1 MSQRPLNAH
10 EIEERLDEL
19 LWAALSSRRT
29 AAPAAEDLAELSR
42 DAQEFVLHWVRVIEQ
57 TNSECACQFATHA
70 RTALACLGEHREV
83 ERWIIHAMDVY
94 DRSGLYRAMDVFRNA
109 EGFAEQARIR
119 EAGVL
124 LEDVL
129 GVLGGFVRGL
139 SGRSLK
145 LEAAEE
151 SHTDTETLFLPEVVS
166 TLGDRDSNFRLYKTT
181 AVYLWAQT
189 RFGTWRV
196 RLSESFARY
205 RDPERARGLF
215 QALEGL
221 RLDGHIAR
229 ELPGVH
235 RDMRGLSALLD
246 RPPCPPGWEAYER
259 RLSAAEATV
268 QDTLEL
274 LSCVYES
281 RAPAPGALCFQGRLF
296 PDRTEEVI
304 ARRLA
309 EEKAGFRLAL
319 LHMEQE
325 LVGQQRESA
334 GKENP
339 EAPVDS
345 RAFKVRQVVPE
356 KQGEDFRFGLT
367 LNDTPVEPPEDVRG
381 LMASIIQDLGEIP
394 PDYLVPAGEG
404 PYRPRDLQR
413 DEDLAADVWKGTYH
427 EKGAHLYNEWDFRR
441 QHYRKDWCVLR
452 ELDVVAK
459 PDDFVARTLVRYA
472 HHLMSLRRTFEALRG
487 EDKRL
492 KKEPIGDEV
501 DLDALVE
508 ARADARSGLEMSD
521 RLFTRLDKVERNI
534 AVMFMVDMS
543 GSTQGWVNR
552 ATRESLILLCEALEH
567 LRDRYAI
574 YGFSGMTRKRCE
586 VYRIKRFEDPYGD
599 AVQARIAA
607 IEPKDYTRMGVA
619 IRHLSKLLNQVE
631 AKTRI
636 LIALSDG
643 KPDDYGGEYRGEYG
657 IEDTRRALIEAK
669 RDGVHPFCITIDREG
684 QDYLRHMYGPV
695 SYTIVDAVE
704 KLPYKVSDIYRRLTT

>member
-1 MSQRPLNAH
+1 MSQSPLNAH

-29 AAPAAEDLAELSR
+29 AASAARELAALSR

-57 TNSECACQFATHA
+57 TNAESAYQFASHA
-70 RTALACLGEHREV
+70 RKALACLGDTRDV

-94 DRSGLYRAMDVFRNA
+94 DRSGVYRAMDVFRNV
-109 EGFAEQARIR
+109 EGFAEQARMR

-145 LEAAEE
+145 LEAAGE

-166 TLGDRDSNFRLYKTT
+166 TFGDRDTNFRLYKAT

-196 RLSESFARY
+196 RLSEVFTRY
-205 RDPERARGLF
+205 RDPERACGLF

-221 RLDGHIAR
+221 RLDGRIAR

-246 RPPCPPGWEAYER
+246 QPLCPPGWEAYDR
-259 RLSAAEATV
+259 RLSAADATV

-274 LSCVYES
+274 LASVYE
-281 RAPAPGALCFQGRLF
+281 RGAPAPDAACFQGRLF

-319 LHMEQE
+319 LRLEQE
-325 LVGQQRESA
+325 LAGQRREA
-334 GKENP
+334 AEGDER
-339 EAPVDS
+339 EAPEGVP
-345 RAFKVRQVVPE
+345 AFKLRQVTPE
-356 KQGEDFRFGLT
+356 GEGEGLRFELT
-367 LNDTPVEPPEDVRG
+367 LGDTPIEPPEDVKG
-381 LMASIIQDLGEIP
+381 LMESIIQDLGEIP

-404 PYRPRDLQR
+404 TYRPRDLQR

-441 QHYRKDWCVLR
+441 QHYRKEWCVLR
-452 ELDVVAK
+452 ELEVTPK
-459 PDDFVARTLVRYA
+459 PDGFVSRTLIRYA
-472 HHLMSLRRTFEALRG
+472 HHLMRLRRTFEALRG

-492 KKEPIGDEV
+492 RKEPIGDEV
-501 DLDALVE
+501 DIDALVE

-543 GSTQGWVNR
+543 GSTQGWVNQ
-552 ATRESLILLCEALEH
+552 ATRESLILLCEALGH
-567 LRDRYAI
+567 LGDRYAI

-586 VYRIKRFEDPYGD
+586 VYRIKRFEDAYD
-599 AVQARIAA
+599 NAVQARIAA

-619 IRHLSKLLNQVE
+619 IRHLSRLLNGVE

-636 LIALSDG
+636 LITLSDG

-669 RDGVHPFCITIDREG
+669 REGVHPFCITIDREG
-684 QDYLRHMYGPV
+684 QDYLPHMYGPV